1 MARESTHRL
10 FSVFRRTRGTSDETT
25 PLSVKLPSL
34 WKAMIITSFLTN
46 LALLAALILV
56 AAFAITWRSELNE
69 VVIQGLAR
77 ENIIELRDVVQ
88 DLQYAHIVTTIPINE
103 PLPVELNVPIDKTTM
118 VTTTVDV
125 PISAPAFIDMG
136 PFGQLYPDVNLNLPA
151 GTPLLIELKLD
162 VPLETTIPVELKVP
176 VDIALEDTDLAPQ
189 FQRLGSIVD
198 SLVGPVAPLLD
209 IDMSDPKAPSQEDA
223 PPQEDVPPSN

>member
-1 MARESTHRL
+1 MARENTHRL
-10 FSVFRRTRGTSDETT
+10 FSIFRRTPNTSEESI

-34 WKAMIITSFLTN
+34 WKAMILTSFLMN
-46 LALLAALILV
+46 LVLLAALLLV
-56 AAFAITWRSELNE
+56 AMFAFTWRTELNE
-69 VVIQGLAR
+69 VVVQGLAR
-77 ENIIELRDVVQ
+77 ENIIELRDVVN

-103 PLPVELNVPIDKTTM
+103 PLPIELNVPIDQTTM

-136 PFGQLYPDVNLNLPA
+136 PFGELYPNVNLNLPA

-162 VPLETTIPVELKVP
+162 VPLEATIPVELDVP

-189 FQRLGSIVD
+189 FQRLGGIVD
-198 SLVGPVAPLLD
+198 SLVAPVAPLLD
-209 IDMSDPKAPSQEDA
+209 IDMSETETTPEEDVAPSD
-223 PPQEDVPPSN
+223 